1 MANKCPTRALAL
13 LSVLALSGCVAFS
26 SDGGLS
32 TARDIAVAELGH
44 PIAKVAS
51 DADAALA
58 RQEIA
63 RLLKGPLSA
72 EQAVAVALLANR
84 GLQAA
89 YNELGISEA
98 RFVQASLPPN
108 PRISLSRFG
117 GDFTLEAERQ
127 LVANL
132 LALATLPA
140 RRDIAAD
147 RFRAAQL
154 KAALTTLKLAADVRR
169 QYYRAVAANH
179 QIAFLEQ
186 ARLSAEAAS
195 DLAKRLG
202 ETGGLNKLEQ
212 AREHALH
219 AEVAAQLA
227 RARLEQRRERERL
240 TRLMGL
246 WGQDIAFV
254 LPRAL
259 PPLPKAIH
267 AARDVEQQALTR
279 RVDLKMAVAELD
291 ALAKSLGLT
300 NATRLVNAFELAGIQ
315 DYERSKSISVDASG
329 QVEIQ
334 RERAFRRGGEI
345 ALEIPIFDFGEART
359 VEAEQTYMRAANRI
373 AEKAVDIRSQAREA
387 YQAYRGTY
395 DIARLYEGELLPLRK
410 IIQDESTLQYNAM
423 LQDVSRLIIDARARI
438 LSQAQA
444 VEARRDFWIAESEL
458 RASLTGGGAA
468 MGTIDNSMA
477 IGFGAATG
485 SAVAA
490 H

>member
-1 MANKCPTRALAL
+1 MANRSPAPALAL
-13 LSVLALSGCVAFS
+13 LSVLALGGCVAFS
-26 SDGGLS
+26 ADGGLS
-32 TARDIAVAELGH
+32 TARDIATAELGH
-44 PIAKVAS
+44 PITKVAS

-63 RLLKGPLSA
+63 RFLKGPLSG
-72 EQAVAVALLANR
+72 ERAVAVALIANR

-98 RFVQASLPPN
+98 QFIQASLPPN

-127 LVANL
+127 LIANL

-154 KAALTTLKLAADVRR
+154 KTALATLKLAADVRR

-246 WGQDIAFV
+246 WGQDTAFV

-259 PPLPKAIH
+259 PPLPKAIRT
-267 AARDVEQQALTR
+267 AQDVEQQALTR
-279 RVDLKMAVAELD
+279 RVDLKMAFAELD
-291 ALAKSLGLT
+291 ALAKSLGLI

-315 DYERSKSISVDASG
+315 DYERSKSVSVDASG

-345 ALEIPIFDFGEART
+345 AFEIPIFDFGEART

-373 AEKAVDIRSQAREA
+373 AETAVDVRSQAREA

-395 DIARLYEGELLPLRK
+395 DVARLYEGELLPLRE

-423 LQDVSRLIIDARARI
+423 LQDVSRLITDARARI
-438 LSQAQA
+438 LSQTQA

-458 RASLTGGGAA
+458 RAALAGGGAA
-468 MGTIDNSMA
+468 TGAIDSSTA
-477 IGFGAATG
+477 IGLGGTLG
-485 SAVAA
+485 SAAAA